1 MRRSFLFAVLT
12 LIALSSSAQLLWKV
26 SGNGLEKPSYVLGTF
41 HFASESMLEKIS
53 GMEQAFEDCDIVVG
67 EIDYKEL
74 MTQEYQMVL
83 TEKIMVAPPDST
95 LDKLLTN
102 EEYAFVEQEFNKC
115 FGDMGMKLQQYNKF
129 KPNGVRA
136 LIMAVKMMKDAPN
149 FQEFQ
154 ELIDIV
160 DMQALSAAN
169 GSGMDR
175 AVQKR
180 AKEMG
185 RQSVA
190 LETIEEQLMLFN
202 IPIAKQVKGLLD
214 VCNNPDLTKVQFTQ
228 FMTILKAYMAQDLS
242 KVYSIMTDPE
252 IVDAGAIGMLRVNER
267 NLNWIEKLVK
277 MIPEH
282 SCLVYVGAAHL
293 PGELGVLQLL
303 RDRGYT
309 VEPMQ

>member
-41 HFASESMLEKIS
+41 HLASESMIDKIP
-53 GMEQAFEDCDIVVG
+53 GMEQALEGCDIVVG
-67 EIDYKEL
+67 EVDYEEL
-74 MTQEYQMVL
+74 MSQEYKAAMTQ
-83 TEKIMVAPPDST
+83 IMFAPSDST
-95 LDKLLTN
+95 LDKVLTD
-102 EEYAFVEQEFNKC
+102 EEYALVEQQFNKY
-115 FGDMGMKLQQYNKF
+115 FGDLGMKLQQYNNF
-129 KPNGVRA
+129 KPNAVNA
-136 LIMAVKMMKDAPN
+136 LITAMRMMEDAPT
-149 FQEFQ
+149 FQDFQ
-154 ELIDIV
+154 ELKDIIDL
-160 DMQALSAAN
+160 QGLSAAN

-175 AVQKR
+175 AVQKL
-180 AKEMG
+180 AQEMG

-190 LETIEEQLMLFN
+190 LESIDEQLMMLN
-202 IPIAKQVKGLLD
+202 IPITKQVRGLLD
-214 VCNNPDLTKVQFTQ
+214 ACNNPDFTKVQFAQ

-242 KVYSIMTDPE
+242 EVYSIMTDPE

-309 VEPMQ
+309 VEPIQ

>member
-41 HFASESMLEKIS
+41 HLASESMIDKIP
-53 GMEQAFEDCDIVVG
+53 GMEQALEGCDIVVG
-67 EIDYKEL
+67 EVDYEEL
-74 MTQEYQMVL
+74 MSQEYKAAMTQ
-83 TEKIMVAPPDST
+83 IMFAPSDST
-95 LDKLLTN
+95 LDKVLTD
-102 EEYAFVEQEFNKC
+102 EEYALVEQQFNKY
-115 FGDMGMKLQQYNKF
+115 FGDLGMKLQQYNNF
-129 KPNGVRA
+129 KPNAVNA
-136 LIMAVKMMKDAPN
+136 LITAMRMMEDAPT
-149 FQEFQ
+149 FQDFQ
-154 ELIDIV
+154 DLKDIIDL
-160 DMQALSAAN
+160 QGLSAAN

-190 LETIEEQLMLFN
+190 LESIEEQLMMLN
-202 IPIAKQVKGLLD
+202 IPITKQVRGLLD
-214 VCNNPDLTKVQFTQ
+214 ACNNPDFTKVQFAQ

-242 KVYSIMTDPE
+242 KVYAFMTDPE
-252 IVDAGAIGMLRVNER
+252 IVDAGSMGALRINER

-282 SCLVYVGAAHL
+282 ACLVYVGAAHL

>member
-1 MRRSFLFAVLT
+1 M
-12 LIALSSSAQLLWKV
+12 IDKIPGMKQAL
-26 SGNGLEKPSYVLGTF
+26 E
-41 HFASESMLEKIS
+41 E
-53 GMEQAFEDCDIVVG
+53 CDIVVG
-67 EIDYKEL
+67 EIDNEAL
-74 MTQEYQMVL
+74 MGQDYQMAMA
-83 TEKIMVAPPDST
+83 EFMFAPSDST

-102 EEYAFVEQEFNKC
+102 EEYALVEQEYNKY
-115 FGDMGMKLQQYNKF
+115 FGDLGMKLQQYNNF
-129 KPNGVRA
+129 KPNAVNA
-136 LIMAVKMMKDAPN
+136 LITAMRMMEDAPT
-149 FQEFQ
+149 FQDFQ
-154 ELIDIV
+154 ELKDIIDL
-160 DMQALSAAN
+160 QGLSAAN

-214 VCNNPDLTKVQFTQ
+214 ACNNPDLTKVQFTQ

-242 KVYSIMTDPE
+242 EVYSIMTDPE

>member
-41 HFASESMLEKIS
+41 HLASESMIDKIP
-53 GMEQAFEDCDIVVG
+53 GMEQALEGCDIVVG
-67 EIDYKEL
+67 EVDYEGLMSQEYKAA
-74 MTQEYQMVL
+74 MTQ
-83 TEKIMVAPPDST
+83 IMFAPSDST
-95 LDKLLTN
+95 LDKVLTD
-102 EEYAFVEQEFNKC
+102 EEYALVEQQFNKY
-115 FGDMGMKLQQYNKF
+115 FGDLGMKLQQYNNF
-129 KPNGVRA
+129 KPNAVNA
-136 LIMAVKMMKDAPN
+136 LITAMRMMEDAPT
-149 FQEFQ
+149 FQDFQ
-154 ELIDIV
+154 DLKDIIDL
-160 DMQALSAAN
+160 QGLSAAN

-180 AKEMG
+180 AEEMG

-190 LETIEEQLMLFN
+190 LETIDEQLMMLN
-202 IPIAKQVKGLLD
+202 IPITKQVRGLLD
-214 VCNNPDLTKVQFTQ
+214 TCNNPDFTKVQFAQ

-242 KVYSIMTDPE
+242 KVYVFMTDPG
-252 IVDAGAIGMLRVNER
+252 IVDAGSMGALRINER

-282 SCLVYVGAAHL
+282 ACLVYVGAGHL
-293 PGELGVLQLL
+293 PGDQGLLQLL
-303 RDRGYT
+303 RERGFT

>member
-1 MRRSFLFAVLT
+1 
-12 LIALSSSAQLLWKV
+12 
-26 SGNGLEKPSYVLGTF
+26 
-41 HFASESMLEKIS
+41 
-53 GMEQAFEDCDIVVG
+53 
-67 EIDYKEL
+67 
-74 MTQEYQMVL
+74 
-83 TEKIMVAPPDST
+83 
-95 LDKLLTN
+95 
-102 EEYAFVEQEFNKC
+102 
-115 FGDMGMKLQQYNKF
+115 MKLQQYNNF
-129 KPNGVRA
+129 KPNAVNA
-136 LIMAVKMMKDAPN
+136 LITAMRMMEDAPT
-149 FQEFQ
+149 FQDFQ
-154 ELIDIV
+154 ELKDIIDL
-160 DMQALSAAN
+160 QGLSAAN

-214 VCNNPDLTKVQFTQ
+214 ACNNPDLTKVQFTQ